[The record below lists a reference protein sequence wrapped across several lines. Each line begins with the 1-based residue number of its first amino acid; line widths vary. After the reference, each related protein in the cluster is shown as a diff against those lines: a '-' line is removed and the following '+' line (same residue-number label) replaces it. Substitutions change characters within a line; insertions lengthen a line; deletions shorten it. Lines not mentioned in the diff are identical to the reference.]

1 MEPKEK
7 AKSYQTISVGGSGE
21 VIEKKSRFVAV
32 VSPAGTES
40 DALVF
45 IEKIKKQN
53 WDASH
58 NCFAYVVGEDAQTV
72 RCSDDG
78 EPTGTAGRP
87 MLDVLMKEGIR
98 NAVIV
103 VTRYF
108 GGTLLGTGGLVRA
121 YTQAAKEGLK
131 ASTVVWMRYG
141 IKIALTANYND
152 AGRVQYILEKK
163 GFAEY
168 GSEYTELVEFTVVL
182 PIERMAGLQKDIIEA
197 TNARVKLKE
206 LGHLF
211 YVDKQKGV

>member
-1 MEPKEK
+1 MKPIEEV
-7 AKSYQTISVGGSGE
+7 KSYQTILVSGSGE
-21 VIEKKSRFVAV
+21 VIEKKSRFVAA
-32 VSPAGTES
+32 VSPAGTEQE
-40 DALVF
+40 ALAF

-53 WDASH
+53 WEANH

-87 MLDVLMKEGIR
+87 MLEILIKEEIR
-98 NAVIV
+98 NVVIV

-121 YTQAAKEGLK
+121 YTQAVKAGLK
-131 ASTVVWMRYG
+131 ASTVVRMRYG

-152 AGRVQYILEKK
+152 AGKVQYILEKK

-168 GSEYTELVEFTVVL
+168 SPEYTEHVEFTVVL
-182 PIERMAGLQKDIIEA
+182 PVEKMAELQKEIMEA
-197 TNARVKLKE
+197 TNARVRLKE
-206 LGHLF
+206 LEHLF
-211 YVDKQKGV
+211 YIDKQKCV